1 MSEISAKGGAWSFAN
16 RASTVFGSSRFVTAS
31 NRVKPRAADSSNCRT
46 LRLTAGSR
54 ISFGWLTRPHSRRM
68 LRYNGVPTVF
78 SNPAMRTSRSSPCVP
93 FVPPLLLP
101 ALLWPLPEV
110 FGVLLPFAWLR
121 PFAPFEGVPE
131 PLSPFLLEGR
141 IPLRQ
146 FSGSA
151 QANNAG
157 VLSG

>member
-16 RASTVFGSSRFVTAS
+16 RASIVFGSSRFVTAS

-78 SNPAMRTSRSSPCVP
+78 SNPAMRPSRSSLAGP
-93 FVPPLLLP
+93 
-101 ALLWPLPEV
+101 
-110 FGVLLPFAWLR
+110 
-121 PFAPFEGVPE
+121 
-131 PLSPFLLEGR
+131 R
-141 IPLRQ
+141 IPTCWRPKPEELQ
-146 FSGSA
+146 
-151 QANNAG
+151 
-157 VLSG
+157 